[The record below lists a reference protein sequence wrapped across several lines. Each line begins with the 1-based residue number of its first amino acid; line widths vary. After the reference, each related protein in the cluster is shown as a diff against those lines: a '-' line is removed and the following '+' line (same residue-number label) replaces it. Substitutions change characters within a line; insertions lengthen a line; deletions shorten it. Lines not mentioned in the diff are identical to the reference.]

1 MDIVVGD
8 PAEATGGETREAEVG
23 ADFVRQFAQQL
34 THVLD
39 RLQQLGQQQAIV
51 GGELTRAAGGGVTL
65 VVAVEEFADELAQ
78 LRSTLAL
85 PPLESLDVDSDPE
98 LLRRYGHK
106 IPVLL
111 WDGAPIAVTRLDPG
125 EIERLFRVR

>member
-1 MDIVVGD
+1 MTAFAASGKL
-8 PAEATGGETREAEVG
+8 TLLTREG
-23 ADFVRQFAQQL
+23 CGL
-34 THVLD
+34 C
-39 RLQQLGQQQAIV
+39 
-51 GGELTRAAGGGVTL
+51 
-65 VVAVEEFADELAQ
+65 EEFADELAQ

>member
-1 MDIVVGD
+1 M
-8 PAEATGGETREAEVG
+8 TGFAAPGKLTLLTREG
-23 ADFVRQFAQQL
+23 CGL
-34 THVLD
+34 C
-39 RLQQLGQQQAIV
+39 
-51 GGELTRAAGGGVTL
+51 
-65 VVAVEEFADELAQ
+65 EEFADALAQ
-78 LRSTLAL
+78 LRSTLPL